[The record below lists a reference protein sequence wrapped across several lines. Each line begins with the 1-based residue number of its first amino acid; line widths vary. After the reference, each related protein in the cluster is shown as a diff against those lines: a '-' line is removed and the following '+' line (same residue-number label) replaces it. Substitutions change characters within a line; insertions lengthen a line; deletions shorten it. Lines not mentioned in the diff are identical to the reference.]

1 MGIHDIQVGDR
12 VQCIKKYEIVR
23 EGKTG
28 TVCNMGDYD
37 PPIGVCWDDNIG
49 GHDCDDKCP
58 YGHGYYVPVECIARI
73 EGEDEGELDLD
84 PAMGLI

>member
-1 MGIHDIQVGDR
+1 MGIHDIQIGDR

-37 PPIGVCWDDNIG
+37 PPIGVYWDNDIG
-49 GHDCDDKCP
+49 GHDCGRRCP
-58 YGHGYYVPVECIARI
+58 NRHGYYIPLRCITRI
-73 EGEDEGELDLD
+73 SEEDLDLD
-84 PAMGLI
+84 PAVGLI